1 MRSNK
6 FESFEKTMS
15 KFHITSSFNERKNIW
30 KITDIFVDSSNV
42 FDNAKIFAYVNISE
56 NVKRYARMCIVFFC
70 KIGRKNA
77 LNFLVN
83 RYSMY
88 STLSQPM

>member
-42 FDNAKIFAYVNISE
+42 FDNAKIFAYVNNTE
-56 NVKRYARMCIVFFC
+56 YL
-70 KIGRKNA
+70 RK
-77 LNFLVN
+77 F
-83 RYSMY
+83 
-88 STLSQPM
+88 